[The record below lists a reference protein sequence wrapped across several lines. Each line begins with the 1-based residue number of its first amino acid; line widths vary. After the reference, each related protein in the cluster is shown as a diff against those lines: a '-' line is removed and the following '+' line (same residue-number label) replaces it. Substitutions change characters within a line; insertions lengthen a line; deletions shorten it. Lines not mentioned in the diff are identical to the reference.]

1 MKKNQKSF
9 ITGFLCGAVL
19 FGASAAYAA
28 GFIALSSEQLI
39 YIDGVEAKIT
49 AYNIEGR
56 NYFQLREL
64 GAALNIPVTYD
75 IETNSVYIGE
85 KPDSKTG
92 SDERRLSGNDERP
105 IVSKPAVGSIIYG
118 TGNVSKTVNQYAAD
132 EYDGVMTIKEYSS
145 GVIYPKEPLG
155 AVNPQWDESF
165 YEIQMPNPEPCYTHI
180 LAGETSMFMGMEVEG
195 AKEVT
200 EMYVFNPHET
210 MRIIQALYEAFLDHP
225 ECYTDGKLNCTVR
238 VGLTASGFDG
248 NFFYPYQE
256 HCVTQTVGDRNTDYL
271 VYAVDVFTDGVYMGT
286 KYCCIQNCTPDNPDV
301 ISSDT
306 AIMKD
311 RQYK

>member
-1 MKKNQKSF
+1 MKKKKKSF
-9 ITGFLCGAVL
+9 VSGFLCGAVL

-28 GFIALSSEQLI
+28 SVMAIPSVQSI
-39 YIDGVEAKIT
+39 YIDGIKAEIT

-56 NYFQLREL
+56 NYVQLREL
-64 GAALNIPVTYD
+64 GDALSIPVLYD
-75 IETNSVYIGE
+75 GKTNSVYIGAE
-85 KPDSKTG
+85 PKNQIIKNDFDSK
-92 SDERRLSGNDERP
+92 ENP
-105 IVSKPAVGSIIYG
+105 IGVNKPAVGDTIYG
-118 TGNVSKTVNQYAAD
+118 TGNISKAINPYASD
-132 EYDGVMTIKEYSS
+132 EYDGVMIIKEYLP
-145 GVIYPKEPLG
+145 GVVYPEEPLG
-155 AVNPQWDESF
+155 AINPNWDESH
-165 YEIQMPNPEPCYTHI
+165 YEIQMPNPVPCYTHI

-210 MRIIQALYEAFLDHP
+210 MRIVHALYEAFLDHP
-225 ECYTDGKLNCTVR
+225 ECYTAGKLNCTVH
-238 VGLTASGFDG
+238 VGLTGSGFEG